1 MDCPP
6 LIKPIKFVLIGF
18 FVLLNIPIVS
28 LLISLLSINNSSHG
42 LRSKYGFNMN
52 KIYSL
57 ALICFPFS
65 VQADWQD
72 VADYVG
78 DTFNISISKEN
89 YLEQNNDNDLTYTLY
104 GSHNFNDTWRVF
116 GQYDSDLFGELGI
129 GYSFILADLIYNEV
143 TVAAG
148 GNLDDVEV
156 YKSGLFSA
164 FAWEGAV
171 FYTDFTVQYI
181 DRELHHLRAESISLD
196 KTLGSFYEVNDWL
209 SLSLSYTH
217 QMTHYKK
224 WTPHLEKLPVCQP
237 HCYGD
242 NSYSHYLSPG
252 ITISIFGVKPTVS
265 YNYYFDNSDYN
276 SIDFNLTFDF

>member
-1 MDCPP
+1 
-6 LIKPIKFVLIGF
+6 
-18 FVLLNIPIVS
+18 
-28 LLISLLSINNSSHG
+28 
-42 LRSKYGFNMN
+42 MN

-78 DTFNISISKEN
+78 DTFNISISKQN
-89 YLEQNNDNDLTYTLY
+89 YLEQNNDNELTYTLY
-104 GSHNFNDTWRVF
+104 GSHNFNETWRVF
-116 GQYDSDLFGELGI
+116 GQYDSDHFGELGI

-148 GNLDDVEV
+148 GNLYNVEV
-156 YKSGLFSA
+156 YNSGLFSA
-164 FAWEGAV
+164 FAWKDAV

-181 DRELHHLRAESISLD
+181 DRELNYLRAESISLD
-196 KTLGSFYEVNDWL
+196 KTFGSFYEINEWL

-217 QMTHYKK
+217 QMTHYN
-224 WTPHLEKLPVCQP
+224 KLTVNQFSR
-237 HCYGD
+237 YIDGG
-242 NSYSHYLSPG
+242 YSHYLSPG
-252 ITISIFGVKPTVS
+252 VTISVFGVKPTVS

>member
-6 LIKPIKFVLIGF
+6 LFKPIKFVLIGF

-78 DTFNISISKEN
+78 DTFNISISKQN
-89 YLEQNNDNDLTYTLY
+89 YLEQNNDNELTYTLY
-104 GSHNFNDTWRVF
+104 GSHNFNETWRVF
-116 GQYDSDLFGELGI
+116 GQYDSDHFGELGI

-148 GNLDDVEV
+148 GNLDNVDV
-156 YKSGLFSA
+156 YSSGLFSA
-164 FAWEGAV
+164 FAWEEAI
-171 FYTDFTVQYI
+171 FYTDFSVQYT
-181 DRELHHLRAESISLD
+181 DFETAFFNVESISVD
-196 KTLGSFYEVNDWL
+196 KTLGSLYEVNGWL

-217 QMTHYKK
+217 QTTYY
-224 WTPHLEKLPVCQP
+224 PKLKNLQIS
-237 HCYGD
+237 
-242 NSYSHYLSPG
+242 NTKYSHYFSPG
-252 ITISIFGVKPTVS
+252 FTVSIFGVKPTVS